1 MRARPSGLSGWSATS
16 RALRWSKPM
25 RSWSA
30 VCPNAL
36 MGKARPKR
44 FRKNSSSFG
53 VSAASDHSVRP
64 ANRTSPG
71 VSSYCPRAR
80 GRVRPTSAMRASPIM
95 RSASAMACRVSSTS
109 FCAAATA
116 RFPARTSV
124 SDMAPRSKRS
134 WRAAA
139 RSFCR
144 SSSRSWAASTGSRVA
159 RYLARSRRALA
170 ASCSRRASSER
181 TGAAEPARGV
191 CPCDAGGVARMM
203 AERPSTRIGRRAAEE
218 LSMASGR
225 QPGEEGQPLRG
236 LLAPDLRDL
245 AIAIVGQT
253 LLVAPEILVEP
264 LDLLVRPGAGEGRAV
279 QDVQLGYLGRVE
291 LTRLGNGGFLV
302 VAEGPILDACF
313 LVLLAEAL
321 HRELVCALGPV
332 AGHAASVAEG
342 PGTSGTRSGLENPW
356 VGESAEPPPPYPQ
369 DVERP
374 VIARAA
380 RPARAP
386 RCRARTRGSRP
397 GRSPC
402 APRAAG
408 AGTRAAPSCPSP
420 ANPAS
425 DLRRRAP
432 GWQACGRGSPQGAHW
447 AAW

>member
-1 MRARPSGLSGWSATS
+1 
-16 RALRWSKPM
+16 M

-44 FRKNSSSFG
+44 FRKNSSSLG
-53 VSAASDHSVRP
+53 VSAASDHSASP
-64 ANRTSPG
+64 ANRTRPA

-332 AGHAASVAEG
+332 AGHVASVAEG
-342 PGTSGTRSGLENPW
+342 PRVRMQSRLDLIHKTSSVRSSP
-356 VGESAEPPPPYPQ
+356 
-369 DVERP
+369 ERLDQL
-374 VIARAA
+374 
-380 RPARAP
+380 RPLVA
-386 RCRARTRGSRP
+386 
-397 GRSPC
+397 
-402 APRAAG
+402 
-408 AGTRAAPSCPSP
+408 
-420 ANPAS
+420 
-425 DLRRRAP
+425 
-432 GWQACGRGSPQGAHW
+432 GRGHEARDRVDHHALRGQRAQAREQLLRIRHPRIEPAIL
-447 AAW
+447 